1 MTISERINGGEAA
14 IIGKLARLDGV
25 AYERRGNGDWRK
37 SKDQAKTLGK
47 IAKGER
53 IAREQARKLEGE
65 ARAMARAQEALKARE
80 VSALSVSRPLAE
92 RQHPDYRVAGNPGR
106 VADFVAWAARHRKVS

>member
-37 SKDQAKTLGK
+37 SKD
-47 IAKGER
+47 
-53 IAREQARKLEGE
+53 AREQARKLEGE